1 MPCPVSAVVAAAVLT
16 LLLVGDAQ
24 LESTRRSNITL
35 VDNGYEGILIA
46 IGESVPESD
55 SAKVLSQI
63 EVSKLKKDILCY
75 LMRVIRKML

>member
-1 MPCPVSAVVAAAVLT
+1 MPCPVSTVVAVAVLT
-16 LLLVGDAQ
+16 LLLVDEAQ

-63 EVSKLKKDILCY
+63 EVSKQKKDSI
-75 LMRVIRKML
+75 